1 MSRGILL
8 LVALLAAVLIP
19 SLLGGNETWSRLQN
33 FPLQWLLI
41 MFGMILL
48 CWVLNTMR
56 LRLLLGDQRDKVSRV
71 KSLGVVMAAEFAYCA
86 TPGGSG
92 GPLTIM
98 ALLARNGVRP
108 ARGSAVFAMDQLSDL
123 LFFLCALSGILI
135 YALFQHLS
143 ERMEWLLTVSA
154 VSMFGGLLT
163 CVVVARYH
171 RLLIR
176 LSGRLLVRLNVKGAT
191 RLRWARK
198 LLHFLAAFTDT
209 LKLPF
214 QTLITVF
221 ALTCLHWVL
230 RYSVLYLALRGLGA
244 DLQWAWSFLIQ
255 MLSLSAGQFSLLPGG
270 AGAAELTSAAL
281 LAPMVGKSTAAAAI
295 LIWRAVT
302 YYFYLLVG
310 GPVFLLMLGRPLLK
324 KLMKFR
330 AGVGMSCR
338 VLGCKQF
345 APAELGPSAGQAR
358 VVATGNPR
366 PTSRALDVGFV
377 QWIGSWH
384 ILRSETAK
392 GLKRLNAQ
400 ALRISTVPYRCQNT
414 TVLLPCTNTRSS
426 R

>member
-1 MSRGILL
+1 MSRAIVLLIAL
-8 LVALLAAVLIP
+8 LVAVLIP
-19 SLLGGNETWSRLQN
+19 SLLGGNETWYRLRN
-33 FPLQWLLI
+33 FPLYWLLI

-48 CWVLNTMR
+48 CWVLNTLR

-98 ALLARNGVRP
+98 ALLARHGVRP

-123 LFFLCALSGILI
+123 VFFLCALSAILI

-143 ERMEWLLTVSA
+143 QRMEWLLMVSA
-154 VSMFGGLLT
+154 LSMFGGLVS

-176 LSGRLLVRLNVKGAT
+176 LTGRLLACLNVKATT

-209 LKLPF
+209 LKLPRK
-214 QTLITVF
+214 TLITVF
-221 ALTCLHWVL
+221 ALTCLHWAL

-244 DLQWAWSFLIQ
+244 DLQWAWTFLIQ

-324 KLMKFR
+324 KLM
-330 AGVGMSCR
+330 R
-338 VLGCKQF
+338 VKQ
-345 APAELGPSAGQAR
+345 A
-358 VVATGNPR
+358 
-366 PTSRALDVGFV
+366 
-377 QWIGSWH
+377 
-384 ILRSETAK
+384 
-392 GLKRLNAQ
+392 
-400 ALRISTVPYRCQNT
+400 
-414 TVLLPCTNTRSS
+414 
-426 R
+426 

>member
-1 MSRGILL
+1 MSRIILL
-8 LVALLAAVLIP
+8 LIGLLAAVLIP
-19 SLLGGNETWSRLQN
+19 TLVGGSETWSRLSG
-33 FPLQWLLI
+33 FPRTWLLI
-41 MFGMILL
+41 MFGMIVL
-48 CWVLNTMR
+48 CWLVNSLR
-56 LRLLLGDQRDKVSRV
+56 LSLLLGDQRHKVNGL

-135 YALFQHLS
+135 YSLFQHLS
-143 ERMEWLLTVSA
+143 QRMEWLLTVSA
-154 VSMFGGLLT
+154 ISMFGGLLS
-163 CVVVARYH
+163 CVMLARYH
-171 RLLIR
+171 RLVIR
-176 LSGRLLVRLNVKGAT
+176 MSGRLLARLNVQTAT
-191 RLRWARK
+191 RMRWARK

-221 ALTCLHWVL
+221 ALTCVHWAL

-244 DLQWAWSFLIQ
+244 DLQWAWSFLVQ
-255 MLSLSAGQFSLLPGG
+255 MLALSVGQFSLLPGG

-302 YYFYLLVG
+302 FYFYLLAG

-324 KLMKFR
+324 KLTKVKR
-330 AGVGMSCR
+330 A
-338 VLGCKQF
+338 
-345 APAELGPSAGQAR
+345 
-358 VVATGNPR
+358 
-366 PTSRALDVGFV
+366 
-377 QWIGSWH
+377 
-384 ILRSETAK
+384 
-392 GLKRLNAQ
+392 
-400 ALRISTVPYRCQNT
+400 
-414 TVLLPCTNTRSS
+414 
-426 R
+426 

>member
-1 MSRGILL
+1 MSRAILL
-8 LVALLAAVLIP
+8 LIGLLAAVLIP
-19 SLLGGNETWSRLQN
+19 WLLGGNETWSRLKE
-33 FPLQWLLI
+33 FPLTWLLI
-41 MFGMILL
+41 MFGMILM
-48 CWVLNTMR
+48 CWVVNTMR
-56 LRLLLGDQRDKVSRV
+56 LRLLLGDQRDKVNPV
-71 KSLGVVMAAEFAYCA
+71 QSLGVVMAAEFAYCA

-143 ERMEWLLTVSA
+143 QRMEWLLVVSA
-154 VSMFGGLLT
+154 ISIFGGL
-163 CVVVARYH
+163 VVCALVARCH

-176 LSGRLLVRLNVKGAT
+176 LSGRLLSRLNVTSTT
-191 RLRWARK
+191 RVRWARK

-214 QTLITVF
+214 KTLITVF
-221 ALTCLHWVL
+221 ALTCLHWAL

-244 DLQWAWSFLIQ
+244 DLQWAWCFLIQ
-255 MLSLSAGQFSLLPGG
+255 MLSLSAGQLSLLPGG

-302 YYFYLLVG
+302 YYFYLVVG

-324 KLMKFR
+324 KLIR
-330 AGVGMSCR
+330 
-338 VLGCKQF
+338 LKQ
-345 APAELGPSAGQAR
+345 A
-358 VVATGNPR
+358 
-366 PTSRALDVGFV
+366 
-377 QWIGSWH
+377 
-384 ILRSETAK
+384 
-392 GLKRLNAQ
+392 
-400 ALRISTVPYRCQNT
+400 
-414 TVLLPCTNTRSS
+414 
-426 R
+426 

>member
-1 MSRGILL
+1 
-8 LVALLAAVLIP
+8 
-19 SLLGGNETWSRLQN
+19 
-33 FPLQWLLI
+33 
-41 MFGMILL
+41 
-48 CWVLNTMR
+48 
-56 LRLLLGDQRDKVSRV
+56 
-71 KSLGVVMAAEFAYCA
+71 MAAEFAYCA

-143 ERMEWLLTVSA
+143 ERLEWLLIVSA
-154 VSMFGGLLT
+154 VSMFGGLLS

-176 LSGRLLVRLNVKGAT
+176 LSGRLLVRLNVKGST

-209 LKLPF
+209 LKLPVM
-214 QTLITVF
+214 TLIKVF
-221 ALTCLHWVL
+221 ALTCVHWLL

-244 DLQWAWSFLIQ
+244 DLQWAWCFLIQ

-295 LIWRAVT
+295 LIWRTVT
-302 YYFYLLVG
+302 YYFYLVVG

-324 KLMKFR
+324 KLMKF
-330 AGVGMSCR
+330 
-338 VLGCKQF
+338 KQ
-345 APAELGPSAGQAR
+345 A
-358 VVATGNPR
+358 
-366 PTSRALDVGFV
+366 
-377 QWIGSWH
+377 
-384 ILRSETAK
+384 
-392 GLKRLNAQ
+392 
-400 ALRISTVPYRCQNT
+400 
-414 TVLLPCTNTRSS
+414 
-426 R
+426 

>member
-1 MSRGILL
+1 MSRAILL
-8 LVALLAAVLIP
+8 LIGLLAAVLIP
-19 SLLGGNETWSRLQN
+19 SLLGGSETWSRLES
-33 FPLQWLLI
+33 FPLSWLLV

-48 CWVLNTMR
+48 CWAVNTLR
-56 LRLLLGDQRDKVSRV
+56 LRLLLGDQRDKVSPV

-123 LFFLCALSGILI
+123 LFFLCALSAILI

-143 ERMEWLLTVSA
+143 QRMEWLLIVSA
-154 VSMFGGLLT
+154 VSMFTGLVS

-176 LSGRLLVRLNVKGAT
+176 LGGRVLVRLNVQAT
-191 RLRWARK
+191 TRMRWARK

-209 LKLPF
+209 LKLPL

-221 ALTCLHWVL
+221 ALTCVHWTL
-230 RYSVLYLALRGLGA
+230 RYSVMYLALRGLGA
-244 DLQWAWSFLIQ
+244 DLQWAWCFLIQ

-324 KLMKFR
+324 KLMK
-330 AGVGMSCR
+330 
-338 VLGCKQF
+338 LKQ
-345 APAELGPSAGQAR
+345 A
-358 VVATGNPR
+358 
-366 PTSRALDVGFV
+366 
-377 QWIGSWH
+377 
-384 ILRSETAK
+384 
-392 GLKRLNAQ
+392 
-400 ALRISTVPYRCQNT
+400 
-414 TVLLPCTNTRSS
+414 
-426 R
+426 

>member
-1 MSRGILL
+1 
-8 LVALLAAVLIP
+8 
-19 SLLGGNETWSRLQN
+19 
-33 FPLQWLLI
+33 
-41 MFGMILL
+41 
-48 CWVLNTMR
+48 
-56 LRLLLGDQRDKVSRV
+56 
-71 KSLGVVMAAEFAYCA
+71 MAAEFAYCA

-98 ALLARNGVRP
+98 ALLARHGVRP

-123 LFFLCALSGILI
+123 LFFLCALSAILI

-143 ERMEWLLTVSA
+143 QRMEWLLTVSA
-154 VSMFGGLLT
+154 ISMFGGLFS

-171 RLLIR
+171 RMLIR
-176 LSGRLLVRLNVKGAT
+176 LSGRLLARLNVKTTT

-221 ALTCLHWVL
+221 ALTCLHWIL

-324 KLMKFR
+324 KLMKF
-330 AGVGMSCR
+330 
-338 VLGCKQF
+338 KQ
-345 APAELGPSAGQAR
+345 A
-358 VVATGNPR
+358 
-366 PTSRALDVGFV
+366 
-377 QWIGSWH
+377 
-384 ILRSETAK
+384 
-392 GLKRLNAQ
+392 
-400 ALRISTVPYRCQNT
+400 
-414 TVLLPCTNTRSS
+414 
-426 R
+426 

>member
-1 MSRGILL
+1 MNRGILL
-8 LVALLAAVLIP
+8 FTALLAAVLIP
-19 SLLGGNETWSRLQN
+19 LLLGGNDTWSRLQN
-33 FPLQWLLI
+33 FPRNELLI

-48 CWVLNTMR
+48 CWVVNTLR
-56 LRLLLGDQRDKVSRV
+56 LRLLLGDQCHKVGRV

-123 LFFLCALSGILI
+123 LFFLCALIGILI

-143 ERMEWLLTVSA
+143 ERLEWLLIVSA
-154 VSMFGGLLT
+154 ISMFGGLLS
-163 CVVVARYH
+163 CVVVARQH

-176 LSGRLLVRLNVKGAT
+176 LSGRLLVRLNVKGTT

-209 LKLPF
+209 LKLPIP
-214 QTLITVF
+214 TLIKVF
-221 ALTCLHWVL
+221 ALTCVHWLL

-244 DLQWAWSFLIQ
+244 DLQWAWCFLIQ

-302 YYFYLLVG
+302 YYFYLVVG

-324 KLMKFR
+324 KLMKF
-330 AGVGMSCR
+330 
-338 VLGCKQF
+338 KQ
-345 APAELGPSAGQAR
+345 A
-358 VVATGNPR
+358 
-366 PTSRALDVGFV
+366 
-377 QWIGSWH
+377 
-384 ILRSETAK
+384 
-392 GLKRLNAQ
+392 
-400 ALRISTVPYRCQNT
+400 
-414 TVLLPCTNTRSS
+414 
-426 R
+426 

>member
-8 LVALLAAVLIP
+8 LVALLAAVMIP
-19 SLLGGNETWSRLQN
+19 SLLGGTETWSRLQS
-33 FPLQWLLI
+33 FPLTWLLI

-56 LRLLLGDQRDKVSRV
+56 LRLLLGDQRDKVSPFR
-71 KSLGVVMAAEFAYCA
+71 SLGVVMAAEFAYCA

-98 ALLARNGVRP
+98 ALLARHDVRP

-123 LFFLCALSGILI
+123 LFFLCALSAILI

-143 ERMEWLLTVSA
+143 QRMEWLLTVSA
-154 VSMFGGLLT
+154 ISMFGGLFS
-163 CVVVARYH
+163 CVAVARYH
-171 RLLIR
+171 RVLIR
-176 LSGRLLVRLNVKGAT
+176 LSGRVLARLNVKTTT

-221 ALTCLHWVL
+221 ALTCLHWIL

-324 KLMKFR
+324 KLMKF
-330 AGVGMSCR
+330 
-338 VLGCKQF
+338 KQ
-345 APAELGPSAGQAR
+345 A
-358 VVATGNPR
+358 
-366 PTSRALDVGFV
+366 
-377 QWIGSWH
+377 
-384 ILRSETAK
+384 
-392 GLKRLNAQ
+392 
-400 ALRISTVPYRCQNT
+400 
-414 TVLLPCTNTRSS
+414 
-426 R
+426 